1 MNDTPMPN
9 CPADPRRR
17 RLGAALI
24 AAGSLAALGGL
35 AGCASMNQITVDVA
49 SFGQWPAGRA
59 PGRYAIER
67 LLSQQQ
73 GSIEQ
78 LRLEAAARAALERA
92 GFQPAASPAV
102 ADVLVQVGAREGRL
116 VDPWSDFN
124 WGWRVGGWRG
134 FGPPGPRFGVGVG
147 VGGGF
152 GGGGWSIG
160 GRWPSDYAR
169 DYREVALQLLD
180 RATRQPLIEAHVR
193 YESRY
198 VDDGVLPAL
207 YEAALQGFPNLPAGE
222 RRVTVSLNPERP
234 ASAAAAAAS
243 APAAAAPASA
253 ASK

>member
-1 MNDTPMPN
+1 MTPTPT
-9 CPADPRRR
+9 PIPLASLGRR
-17 RLGAALI
+17 RLGRALLASAALG
-24 AAGSLAALGGL
+24 ALAAVGGL

-67 LLSQQQ
+67 TLSQQQ
-73 GSIEQ
+73 GSVEQ
-78 LRLEAAARAALERA
+78 LRLEAAARGALERA
-92 GFQPAASPAV
+92 GFQPATSPAT
-102 ADVLVQVGAREGRL
+102 AEVLVQVGSREGRL
-116 VDPWSDFN
+116 VDPWADFN

-134 FGPPGPRFGVGVG
+134 FGPPGPRFA
-147 VGGGF
+147 GGGF
-152 GGGGWSIG
+152 GWSIG
-160 GRWPSDYAR
+160 GRWPADTSR

-193 YESRY
+193 YEARF

-222 RRVTVSLNPERP
+222 RRVTVSLNPGR
-234 ASAAAAAAS
+234 SAGAAAS
-243 APAAAAPASA
+243 PAASA

>member
-9 CPADPRRR
+9 RPAAPRRR
-17 RLGAALI
+17 RLGAALL

-73 GSIEQ
+73 GSFEQ

-92 GFQPAASPAV
+92 GFQPADAPAV
-102 ADVLVQVGAREGRL
+102 ADVLVQVGSREGRL

-134 FGPPGPRFGVGVG
+134 FGPPGPRFGGVGVG
-147 VGGGF
+147 VGL
-152 GGGGWSIG
+152 GGGWSVG

-198 VDDGVLPAL
+198 VDDSVLPAL

-222 RRVTVSLNPERP
+222 RRVTVSLNPERG
-234 ASAAAAAAS
+234 A
-243 APAAAAPASA
+243 APAASPAASA
-253 ASK
+253 ASAATK

>member
-1 MNDTPMPN
+1 MNAISTPPQ
-9 CPADPRRR
+9 PTDLRRR
-17 RLGAALI
+17 RLGRALLG
-24 AAGSLAALGGL
+24 AAALGALATVVGL
-35 AGCASMNQITVDVA
+35 SGCASMNQITVDVA

-78 LRLEAAARAALERA
+78 LRLEAAARGALERA
-92 GFQPAASPAV
+92 GFEPAVGAAS

-116 VDPWSDFN
+116 LDPWSDFN
-124 WGWRVGGWRG
+124 WGWRIGGWRG
-134 FGPPGPRFGVGVG
+134 FGPPGPRY
-147 VGGGF
+147 GGGF
-152 GGGGWSIG
+152 GFGSGFGWSVG

-193 YESRY
+193 YEARY
-198 VDDGVLPAL
+198 VDDSLLPAL

-222 RRVTVSLNPERP
+222 RRVTVSLNPERGT
-234 ASAAAAAAS
+234 
-243 APAAAAPASA
+243 APAAPASA
-253 ASK
+253 TSK